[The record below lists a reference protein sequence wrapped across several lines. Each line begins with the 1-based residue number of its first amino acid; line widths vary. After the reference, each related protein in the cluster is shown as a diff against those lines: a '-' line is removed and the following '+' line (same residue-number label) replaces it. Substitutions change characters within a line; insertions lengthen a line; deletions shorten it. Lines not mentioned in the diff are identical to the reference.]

1 MAATGLSLHRDGR
14 TKTGLFTKTNKTAE
28 FHLKRP
34 QIDYEEAVRTP
45 LDALKPD

>member
-1 MAATGLSLHRDGR
+1 MAAASLSLHRDGR
-14 TKTGLFTKTNKTAE
+14 TKTGLPTKTKKATE

-34 QIDYEEAVRTP
+34 QIDCEDAVRAS